1 MMNSNSKIEMQKIK
15 VINPIRSRKKKY
27 CEPMCKLFSIKHKF
41 DRGADDDHSMLIM
54 VYDDYDDKGAVDKLI
69 EGRRLT
75 SQQE

>member
-41 DRGADDDHSMLIM
+41 DHGGDDDHSMAVM
-54 VYDDYDDKGAVDKLI
+54 AYDDYDDRMMMI
-69 EGRRLT
+69 RERWIN
-75 SQQE
+75 